1 MAVNQIEKAIIEF
14 DRALSS
20 ASDTNS
26 QESLYAR
33 YFLATCYEK
42 ERKIDKA
49 LEQWEKIYQINHTFR
64 DVPAKLAQYRD
75 LHTNDN
81 MKEYLTSNA
90 EYFIEICKKIA
101 LTGYNLEPRSIK
113 SKKFGCIF
121 IATEHKA
128 ENWQNVR
135 QQVSLMFFYR
145 ETELIPD
152 SLLRQQLEE
161 MKKQNYV
168 KCIICTS
175 SGFTRS
181 SIEFAE
187 NRPFELVGKDKLE
200 AILSKINL

>member
-1 MAVNQIEKAIIEF
+1 
-14 DRALSS
+14 
-20 ASDTNS
+20 
-26 QESLYAR
+26 
-33 YFLATCYEK
+33 
-42 ERKIDKA
+42 
-49 LEQWEKIYQINHTFR
+49 
-64 DVPAKLAQYRD
+64 
-75 LHTNDN
+75 

-168 KCIICTS
+168 NALFVRVQASHDQAS
-175 SGFTRS
+175 SLLKIAPS
-181 SIEFAE
+181 SLWE
-187 NRPFELVGKDKLE
+187 
-200 AILSKINL
+200 KIN